1 MTVTEDAQFTA
12 HPKRRPSRR
21 LTVLI
26 FLRKGYCLSHQVVA
40 ATLPVSL
47 KGIRKV

>member
-12 HPKRRPSRR
+12 HPEPRPSRR

-26 FLRKGYCLSHQVVA
+26 FLRKGYCLSHYMFPKEVYKA
-40 ATLPVSL
+40 IL
-47 KGIRKV
+47 KVT